1 MKRIIR
7 TALAIGAVAFT
18 AAGAAAQTAAPSAGL
33 LPLTPMDRIQ
43 IEQLIARYAYALDT
57 GGRNGYDYA
66 DLFTADG
73 VFVGMNQGQAG
84 RSFRGRDTLAALAR
98 GGARNPNFV
107 SHYITN
113 IVVEPTAEGARG
125 REYAIIAD
133 LGGNGSK
140 GTFTHGGFY
149 EDTYVKTPDGWRF
162 KTRVFYGSESGATP
176 KQKQNDPMKAPAAPT
191 QAAGNPAPAP
201 VAKATGLRNLTADD
215 YIEIKQ
221 LVSRYPY
228 ALDTGNNNGYDY
240 ADLFTADAEFSRPL
254 TKGRENFAKLAL
266 AQPHTPNYVRHYIT
280 NHVIE
285 PTADGAIGK
294 DYLMVLDIGEGGK
307 PSSIFVGGHYE
318 DIYEKT
324 DAGWKF
330 KRREFIPSRKADA
343 APPAGPAAPRP
354 QQ

>member
-1 MKRIIR
+1 MRSIHTLIIAA
-7 TALAIGAVAFT
+7 ALAGT
-18 AAGAAAQTAAPSAGL
+18 AIGAAAQAPAGATGT

-84 RSFRGRDTLAALAR
+84 RLFRGRDTLAALAR
-98 GGARNPNFV
+98 GGPRNPNYV

-113 IVVEPTAEGARG
+113 IVLEATPEGARG

-140 GTFTHGGFY
+140 GAFTHGGFY
-149 EDTYVKTPDGWRF
+149 DDTYVKTPDGWRF
-162 KTRVFYGSESGATP
+162 KTRVFYGSEGGASP
-176 KQKQNDPMKAPAAPT
+176 KQLQNDPLKAPAAP
-191 QAAGNPAPAP
+191 AAAPGNPAPAP
-201 VAKATGLRNLTADD
+201 VARATGLRNLTADD
-215 YIEIKQ
+215 YVEIKQ

-228 ALDTGNNNGYDY
+228 ALDTGANNGLDY
-240 ADLFTADAEFSRPL
+240 ADLFTTDAEFSRPL
-254 TKGRENFAKLAL
+254 TKGRDNLAKLAL
-266 AQPHTPNYVRHYIT
+266 AQPHGPNYVRHYIT

-285 PTADGAIGK
+285 PTADGAVGK

-307 PSSIFVGGHYE
+307 PGSIFVGGHYE

-324 DAGWKF
+324 EAGWKF

-343 APPAGPAAPRP
+343 AQAAPVAPRP
-354 QQ
+354 Q